1 MTAVAA
7 LTIAAAGTYLLR
19 HASVRAFASRTMPK
33 RLISALRHAALAI
46 IAAIAVAGLPGKS
59 GVWGLTTANV
69 FALTI
74 AVVVA
79 RRHNMTITIL
89 ATVGAYTVADVAI
102 G

>member
-7 LTIAAAGTYLLR
+7 LTIAAAGTYLVR
-19 HASVRAFASRTMPK
+19 HTSVRVFASRTMPE
-33 RLISALRHAALAI
+33 RAVSAFRHAALAI
-46 IAAIAVAGLPGKS
+46 IAALAVAGLPGKS
-59 GVWGLTTANV
+59 GFGGLTTANV
-69 FALTI
+69 LALAI

-89 ATVGAYTVADVAI
+89 ATLSAYTVAALAM